1 MGGARYIVAVIEEPG
16 DLATRIVEVVVEFLG
31 VAGLARVRP
40 TIVRIDAGRRVA
52 VVRVEREGLSLL
64 RAALAAYPKPVLR
77 IVKVTGTL
85 RRALRIAESL
95 KTGEEAGTQN
105 RGWRAPQSAQK
116 REEGTQEGGPEGEMG
131 DT

>member
-1 MGGARYIVAVIEEPG
+1 LGGARYIVAVIEEPG
-16 DLATRIVEVVVEFLG
+16 DLATRIVEVVVEFSG

-64 RAALAAYPKPVLR
+64 RAALAAYPRPVLK

-95 KTGEEAGTQN
+95 RISEES
-105 RGWRAPQSAQK
+105 APESGSK
-116 REEGTQEGGPEGEMG
+116 RRMSST
-131 DT
+131 